1 MATFSARVYQAQ
13 TDAVDNREYLNSTQT
28 FNLHDLPKPR
38 PGRTKL
44 GQVVG
49 TIVGETIKRAEFY
62 RACGSRLFDGR
73 QPVLID
79 VEVNGKRFDLG
90 TMDDAL
96 QSKLL
101 LRLNDAGKKR
111 FAQRTWTMVLEI
123 LREVEV
129 IEIEDLIKEA

>member
-1 MATFSARVYQAQ
+1 MATFTARVYQAQ

-49 TIVGETIKRAEFY
+49 TIVNETIKRAQFY
-62 RACGSRLFDGR
+62 KNCGSRLFDGR
-73 QPVLID
+73 QPILLD

-90 TMDDAL
+90 TMDDKL
-96 QSKLL
+96 QKKLL
-101 LRLNDAGKKR
+101 LRLNDEGKQR
-111 FAQRTWTMVLEI
+111 FATRTWMMIEEI

-129 IEIEDLIKEA
+129 VEIEDLIKKA